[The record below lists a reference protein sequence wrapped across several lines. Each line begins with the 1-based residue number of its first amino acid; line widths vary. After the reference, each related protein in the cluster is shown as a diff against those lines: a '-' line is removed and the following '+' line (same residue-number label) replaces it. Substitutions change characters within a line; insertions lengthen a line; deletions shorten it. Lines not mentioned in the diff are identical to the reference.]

1 MKSFSVRLSVL
12 ALALTGF
19 AASTVTS
26 KAASHNSMSPVVAM
40 GTSPAALC
48 PPSRPGP
55 CALD

>member
-1 MKSFSVRLSVL
+1 MKSFSVRLSIL

-19 AASTVTS
+19 AASTVAS
-26 KAASHNSMSPVVAM
+26 KAAPHRSVTPVVAM
-40 GTSPAALC
+40 GTTPAALC

>member
-1 MKSFSVRLSVL
+1 MKNFTVRLSVL

-19 AASTVTS
+19 AASTVTP
-26 KAASHNSMSPVVAM
+26 KAAAHSSAIFEVAM

>member
-1 MKSFSVRLSVL
+1 MKVFSVRLAVL

-19 AASTVTS
+19 AASSVASKLVPRNSVT
-26 KAASHNSMSPVVAM
+26 PVVAM